1 MIEILSLIS
10 AVNRFK
16 NVMLLITIKVKK
28 QNVIELISNLWVLIL
43 TALKIHFVKILF
55 SSILDFSKILPEKI
69 LDLVSYVN
77 L

>member
-1 MIEILSLIS
+1 VIEILSLIS

-43 TALKIHFVKILF
+43 TALKIHFVKNLF